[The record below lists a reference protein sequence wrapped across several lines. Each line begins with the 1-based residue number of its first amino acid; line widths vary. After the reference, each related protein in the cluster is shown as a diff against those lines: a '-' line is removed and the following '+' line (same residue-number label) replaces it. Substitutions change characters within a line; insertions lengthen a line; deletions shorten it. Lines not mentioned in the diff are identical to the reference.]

1 MARREVERG
10 QRDRGAPRASRKGAV
25 RGLPAGIRIVHEDD
39 DLIVIDKP
47 AGLLTAGLPGQ
58 DVESVFRH
66 IKVRVREQRKRR
78 GTQVWIIHRL
88 DKEASGLL
96 VFAKTERA
104 YAFLKEEFRTKRAH
118 RLYAAVVEGEIG
130 EAGTQ
135 ASRHTS
141 TLEKSGGVRARMTQ
155 PLSGT
160 IQNFLVEDEQGL
172 VRSVATPTAVKA
184 RGGGTDAKLAVTHW
198 RVAAVGNG
206 RTLLQ
211 VRLETG
217 RKNQIRVHMAGMS
230 HPIVGDR
237 RYGAA
242 TDPIGRVCLHATE
255 LGFGHPASGQT
266 MRFNSPMPREFR
278 GLVGSG
284 ADVPGPEVV
293 TPDPAD
299 KPAASGAEARVE
311 AAAEPPRRD
320 AIARKGDT
328 TSWDHVAE
336 WYTDLIEERR
346 SDHHEL
352 VILPG
357 TTRLLDVKAG
367 MRVLDVACGQ
377 GILARRLARM
387 GAEVVGVDA
396 SPKLIEA
403 ATRAAAS
410 DIPSPRFVVG
420 DARELGKTEPGEFDG
435 AACVMAL
442 MNIEPMG
449 PVLGGVAAHLKTG
462 GRFVAV
468 ILHPAF
474 RGPGQTSWGWDQE
487 RAQREESGGFQ
498 KGHAGGAGPRGVG
511 DGRPGKPRGGRAGF
525 GERGGARGTAA
536 PAVAV
541 KQYRR
546 VDGYLSPGQAPIVM
560 NPGGA
565 AHGREA
571 ITTMTFHR
579 PIQAYV
585 NAFAKAG
592 LLVDAMEEWPSLR
605 SSQPGPRAAEENR
618 ARREIPMFLAMRGVK
633 TTGG

>member
-1 MARREVERG
+1 MTRRGEHPGRFHP
-10 QRDRGAPRASRKGAV
+10 APRASRKGTPA
-25 RGLPAGIRIVHEDD
+25 RGLPAGIRVVHEDD
-39 DLIVIDKP
+39 DLIVVDKP

-58 DVESVFRH
+58 DVESVFRY

-104 YAFLKEEFRTKRAH
+104 YEFLKEEFRTKRAH

-130 EAGTQ
+130 EGGRAAHQQGSKEDSDAAIPQHTAMRPSARQ
-135 ASRHTS
+135 A
-141 TLEKSGGVRARMTQ
+141 
-155 PLSGT
+155 LSGT

-172 VRSVATPTAVKA
+172 VRSVASPTAVKA
-184 RGGGTDAKLAVTHW
+184 RGGGGGDHAKLAVTHW
-198 RVAAVGNG
+198 RAVAAGSG

-217 RKNQIRVHMAGMS
+217 RKNQIRVHMQGIG

-237 RYGAA
+237 RYGAQ

-255 LGFGHPASGQT
+255 LGLAHPASGQT
-266 MRFNSPMPREFR
+266 LRFSSPMPREFR
-278 GLVGSG
+278 GLAGWSG
-284 ADVPGPEVV
+284 QGPEVLGLDV
-293 TPDPAD
+293 PSPEPRESPAGTD
-299 KPAASGAEARVE
+299 TEARVE
-311 AAAEPPRRD
+311 VAVVAPPTRREG
-320 AIARKGDT
+320 IARKGDA

-336 WYTDLIEERR
+336 WYTGLIEDRK

-357 TTRLLDVKAG
+357 TVRLLGAKPG

-377 GILARRLARM
+377 GILSRRLASL
-387 GAEVVGVDA
+387 GVWAVGVDA

-403 ATRAAAS
+403 ARAAAIA
-410 DIPSPRFVVG
+410 DIPAPEYIVG
-420 DARELGKTEPGEFDG
+420 DAREIGSLEYGEFDA

-449 PVLGGVAAHLKTG
+449 PVLEGVASRLKAG
-462 GRFVAV
+462 GSLVGV
-468 ILHPAF
+468 VLHPAF
-474 RGPGQTSWGWDQE
+474 RAPGQTSWGWTESQGPPTE
-487 RAQREESGGFQ
+487 AKSRAPSRS
-498 KGHAGGAGPRGVG
+498 PRGATSAV
-511 DGRPGKPRGGRAGF
+511 RPPPQGP
-525 GERGGARGTAA
+525 
-536 PAVAV
+536 

-546 VDGYLSPGQAPIVM
+546 VDGYLSAGQSPIVM
-560 NPGGA
+560 NPGAVARGQKA
-565 AHGREA
+565 V
-571 ITTMTFHR
+571 TTMTFHR

-592 LLVDAMEEWPSLR
+592 LLVDALEEWPSLR
-605 SSQPGPRAAEENR
+605 TSQPGPRAAEENR
-618 ARREIPMFLAMRGVK
+618 ARREIPMFLALRGVK
-633 TTGG
+633 MARSG